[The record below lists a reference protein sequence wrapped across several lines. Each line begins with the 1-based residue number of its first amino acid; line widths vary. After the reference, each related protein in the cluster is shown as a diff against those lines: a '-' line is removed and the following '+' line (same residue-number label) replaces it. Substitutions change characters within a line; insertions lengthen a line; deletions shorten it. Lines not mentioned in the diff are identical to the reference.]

1 MDTQKLQSYI
11 DDFYRDLGRLNLDK
25 WNYADGCAAVAA
37 TQLYAATGDRKFR
50 DYALAYADSFVASD
64 GTIRTYR
71 PEEYR
76 LDDVLPGRA
85 LIFAY
90 KETGEKRYMA
100 AVEKLLKQLETQP
113 RTASGNY
120 WHKKIYPHQIWLDG
134 LYMAQP
140 FRMEAEALTGET
152 SQYLDICEQFEH
164 VRVLMRDEKTGL
176 YYHGC
181 DESRSIFWADPVTGC
196 SKNFWLRAMGWYVMA
211 LADTVEAMDR
221 HVYDYMRPMQDTLR
235 DALRSMLHF
244 ADPETGLL
252 YQVIDKPEL
261 RGNYLETSGSAM
273 TAAAIFKACR
283 MELILEEKYRPGAE
297 KILSSLIDN
306 RLVEKDGQ
314 LKLTDTCAVAG
325 LGPDV
330 GRRDGTVGYY
340 LSEPVVDDDVKGAAA
355 LFMAYAQY
363 LMLQKWEA
371 GERWKI

>member
-11 DDFYRDLGRLNLDK
+11 DDFYRDLGRLNLDR

-37 TQLYAATGDRKFR
+37 TQLYEATGDRKYR
-50 DYALAYADSFVASD
+50 DYAVAYADSFVSPE
-64 GTIRTYR
+64 GIIRDYK

-100 AVEKLLKQLETQP
+100 AVERLLKQLETQP
-113 RTASGNY
+113 RTLSGNY
-120 WHKKIYPHQIWLDG
+120 WHKQIYPNQVWLDG

-140 FRMEAEALTGET
+140 FRMEMEALT
-152 SQYLDICEQFEH
+152 
-164 VRVLMRDEKTGL
+164 
-176 YYHGC
+176 
-181 DESRSIFWADPVTGC
+181 DESRSIFWADPVTGR
-196 SKNFWLRAMGWYVMA
+196 SKNFWLRAMGWYIMA
-211 LADTVEAMDR
+211 LVDTIEAMDR

-235 DALRSMLHF
+235 DALRSMLAF

-252 YQVIDKPEL
+252 YQLINMPEL
-261 RGNYLETSGSAM
+261 DGNYLETSGSAM

-283 MELILEEKYRPGAE
+283 MGLILEEKYRPAAE
-297 KILSSLIDN
+297 KILSSLIDL
-306 RLVEKDGQ
+306 RVVEKDGK
-314 LKLTDTCAVAG
+314 LKLTGTCAVAG

-363 LMLQKWEA
+363 LKLKKWED
-371 GERWKI
+371 GERWKA